1 MKQRNRRGPRASPA
15 RHDAPRVGTVSDAH
29 FDPLV
34 HVAQDDHPD
43 QVGEA
48 RAEAGRAIRDIG
60 HALVGHHAAI
70 GVLEEVTHSLD
81 GLTARLDDGAPRS
94 RSEVRRDG
102 QFDGPEPDGSV
113 MTSYDER
120 PVSGRASPWGLDI
133 EVRREGDEAVASLTL
148 RAAHEGAPGR
158 SHGGIVAAL
167 FDDVFGFVL
176 QLHAQS
182 AFTGELWMRYEA
194 GVPIGEPLQ
203 CRTRLD
209 RRDGRKLHMTGELT
223 LEATGQVL
231 ARSTATFIAIDPS
244 QFDPGVDTGSRD
256 GNGSDR

>member
-1 MKQRNRRGPRASPA
+1 MNHCA
-15 RHDAPRVGTVSDAH
+15 RRVGVVSDAH

-43 QVGEA
+43 RVGEA
-48 RAEAGRAIRDIG
+48 RADAGRAIRDIG
-60 HALVGHHAAI
+60 HALVGHHATI
-70 GVLEEVTHSLD
+70 DLLEDVTRSLD
-81 GLTARLDDGAPRS
+81 DLTRQLDRGAVRS

-133 EVRREGDEAVASLTL
+133 EVRRDGDEAVAFLTL
-148 RAAHEGAPGR
+148 RSAHEGAPGR

-194 GVPIGEPLQ
+194 GVPIGEPLC
-203 CRTRLD
+203 CRTRLA
-209 RRDGRKLHMTGELT
+209 RREGRKLHMTGELT
-223 LEATGQVL
+223 IEDTGQVL

-244 QFDPGVDTGSRD
+244 QFDPGVDTNSTD
-256 GNGSDR
+256 GNGSAR

>member
-1 MKQRNRRGPRASPA
+1 
-15 RHDAPRVGTVSDAH
+15 VSDAH

-43 QVGEA
+43 QIAQA

-60 HALVGHHAAI
+60 HALVGHHVPVELL
-70 GVLEEVTHSLD
+70 GDVTRTLD
-81 GLTARLDDGAPRS
+81 DLTTQLDDGPSRS

-102 QFDGPEPDGSV
+102 QFDAPEPDGSV

-120 PVSGRASPWGLDI
+120 PVSGRSSPWGLDV
-133 EVRREGDEAVASLTL
+133 EVRRDGDEAVATFTL

-167 FDDVFGFVL
+167 FDDIFGFVL
-176 QLHAQS
+176 QVHAQS
-182 AFTGELWMRYEA
+182 AFTGELWLRYEA
-194 GVPIGEPLQ
+194 GVPIDEPLT

-209 RRDGRKLHMTGELT
+209 RRDGRKLYMTGELT
-223 LEATGQVL
+223 VSATGQIL
-231 ARSTATFIAIDPS
+231 ARSSATFIAIDPS
-244 QFDPGVDTGSRD
+244 HFNPEAASGAVTKPGEV
-256 GNGSDR
+256 